1 MFVIAQFHCSMQI
14 FLVSLDCVAINRAD
28 IELLCLAS
36 VCAGRISRIGQ
47 ILLTTKCLYPH
58 PYTSTFVCLC
68 FGYNICMCMCVCV
81 LLDISLC
88 IINDSSAYM
97 CIESCMQ
104 FYGCLSTHTR
114 TRLLSSF
121 GFNGFPLC
129 THFCTLPQC
138 HLHTYLSTIYVC
150 DTVRFEMSIFYSRYD
165 HSMRTAKNIKLGS
178 YINMYI
184 PFFIGLIL
192 SQDLSN
198 LKIVF
203 ILNIVQN

>member
-14 FLVSLDCVAINRAD
+14 FLVSLDCFAINRAD

-88 IINDSSAYM
+88 IINDSSALICASRVVCSFMVASPPTREHASFPHLVLMVSLYAHTFVLSPSAICILIYLPYM
-97 CIESCMQ
+97 YVTQ
-104 FYGCLSTHTR
+104 FALKCQY
-114 TRLLSSF
+114 
-121 GFNGFPLC
+121 
-129 THFCTLPQC
+129 
-138 HLHTYLSTIYVC
+138 
-150 DTVRFEMSIFYSRYD
+150 SIAD
-165 HSMRTAKNIKLGS
+165 MIIA
-178 YINMYI
+178 
-184 PFFIGLIL
+184 
-192 SQDLSN
+192 
-198 LKIVF
+198 
-203 ILNIVQN
+203 